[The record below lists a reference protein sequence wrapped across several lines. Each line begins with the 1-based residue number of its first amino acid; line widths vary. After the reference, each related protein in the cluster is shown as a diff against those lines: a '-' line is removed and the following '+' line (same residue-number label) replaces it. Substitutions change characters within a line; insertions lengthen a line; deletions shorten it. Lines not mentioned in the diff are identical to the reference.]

1 MQGKDVGSMITPQ
14 DFWNQRSRVYDDQVG
29 PQYAEAYDKTV
40 ANTLKYLKP
49 EDNVLEFACGTGIV
63 TLQVAPHV
71 AHLRAIDISDEMA
84 SKAAAKVEAA
94 GLGNTLVTNTDL
106 FDPSLPEGSFDAVL
120 AYNVLCYVDNPR
132 QVLARIRSL
141 LKPGGMFLSATD
153 CLGEQ
158 ITKVGVKKFWKS
170 HTGAMP
176 YVAFYSM
183 KKLEEEIAR
192 NGFTVLERENLFPA
206 PPNLFVAARRKD

>member
-1 MQGKDVGSMITPQ
+1 MITPQ

-29 PQYAEAYDKTV
+29 PQYAAAYDRTV
-40 ANTLKYLKP
+40 ADTLKYLKP
-49 EDNVLEFACGTGIV
+49 TDRVLEFACGTGIV

-170 HTGAMP
+170 HTGSMP

-206 PPNLFVAARRKD
+206 PPNLFVAARLED